1 MTESVLKSIPTP
13 TQLRAL
19 LEEMVLGDLLG
30 PAGGPD
36 EELTEGNVHDRYL
49 VGVLAPRPLAQ
60 QPAAS
65 PGRESG
71 EEDDEETPLIH
82 DELSEG
88 GADSL
93 DDGTTDKDTPV
104 VQGRLPSSFGMTFCV
119 DKSVSV
125 LLVEARWGQYKRET
139 KPDQIDQRTGRP
151 KRVWKRHQRGGPI
164 KVRLNKEVIPPQPV
178 DDNFPNVYVKGQA
191 RKRDSS
197 LIVTL
202 FLVNGQEELPRG
214 TSSTCSTAATSSS
227 PWATASAS
235 TPRRPRTPPTGPCDL
250 GRR

>member
-1 MTESVLKSIPTP
+1 MNNVLQATPTP
-13 TQLRAL
+13 VQVRSM

-60 QPAAS
+60 PAPA
-65 PGRESG
+65 RAED
-71 EEDDEETPLIH
+71 EEDDEEIPLLP

-88 GADSL
+88 GADTP

-119 DKSVSV
+119 DRSVAV
-125 LLVEARWGQYKRET
+125 LLVEARWGQYRRET

-151 KRVWKRHQRGGPI
+151 KRVWKRYQRGGAIQVP
-164 KVRLNKEVIPPQPV
+164 LNTEGIPP
-178 DDNFPNVYVKGQA
+178 
-191 RKRDSS
+191 
-197 LIVTL
+197 
-202 FLVNGQEELPRG
+202 
-214 TSSTCSTAATSSS
+214 
-227 PWATASAS
+227 
-235 TPRRPRTPPTGPCDL
+235 PPS
-250 GRR
+250 

>member
-1 MTESVLKSIPTP
+1 MSEAVLPALPSP
-13 TQLRAL
+13 TQLRVM

-49 VGVLAPRPLAQ
+49 VGVLAPRPQA
-60 QPAAS
+60 QPAPA
-65 PGRESG
+65 GAEDD
-71 EEDDEETPLIH
+71 EEDEETPLIP

-88 GADSL
+88 GADTL

-119 DKSVSV
+119 DKSASV

-151 KRVWKRHQRGGPI
+151 KRVWKRYQRGGPI
-164 KVRLNKEVIPPQPV
+164 KVRLNKEVIPPQAV

-202 FLVNGQEELPRG
+202 F
-214 TSSTCSTAATSSS
+214 
-227 PWATASAS
+227 
-235 TPRRPRTPPTGPCDL
+235 
-250 GRR
+250 